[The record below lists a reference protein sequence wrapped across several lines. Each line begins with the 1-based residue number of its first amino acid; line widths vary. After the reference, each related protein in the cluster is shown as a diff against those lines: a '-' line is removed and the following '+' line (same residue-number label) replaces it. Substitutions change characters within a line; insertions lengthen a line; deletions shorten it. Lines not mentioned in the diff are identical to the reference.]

1 MQHAFHQITEEE
13 IRAIG
18 AYEIESHEFL
28 PDINSDSFVLWH
40 KKSGARVAILPNTD
54 SNKVFYIGFRTPP
67 KDSTGVAH
75 IIEHTVLCGSR
86 DFPVR
91 DPFIEVVKGSLNTF
105 LNAMTYPD
113 KTVYPVASTNEK
125 DFDNLMHVYLDA
137 VFHPNIYREENI
149 FRQEGWHY
157 EPVSDHGDLTKDEE
171 EAFLTGKGALT
182 VNGVVYN
189 EMRGVMSNPD
199 DVLADKVLA
208 SLYPHTTYSI
218 VSGGDPDVIP
228 SLTYQDY
235 LHFHETFY
243 HPSNSYIYLYGD
255 MDMQERLTY
264 LDRAYL
270 SDYDYLAVDSEIHGE
285 GEFTV
290 SADKDE
296 VNSAA
301 QGGITFE
308 GTADGNERNGTG
320 AAVHG
325 GSIFSV
331 PTQAQFSY
339 SVMEDEDTAQKT
351 YLSLNFALPD
361 GRDPK
366 TDLAYKVLD
375 YVLCESEG
383 APVKEALR
391 KKGIGQDVDSLYDSG
406 VLEPYYSI
414 TAKYADA
421 AQKDEFVS
429 TVFEVIQNLADKG
442 IDRKSLLAGINY
454 FEFHYREA
462 DFGSYPKGLIFGLD
476 AMDTW
481 LYDDRAVWQNLR
493 VGGLF
498 DELRKGAESGYFENI
513 LRRSFLENR
522 HRSTVLLVPEPGLTA
537 KKDEEKKASM
547 RALYEGMSRQKREE
561 VLQNFKS
568 LRKWQETPD
577 SKEALST
584 IPTLSRADLTR
595 EARKILNEELPCGE
609 IKVLAHPV
617 FTGGID
623 YVKVLFDAGEV
634 PERLFPYLNIL
645 KVLLTALST
654 EHYTYAELDHEINIQ
669 TGGISCGLSLY
680 TDVHDPQRYRTA
692 LEISSKV
699 LHGNFRNAMDLLREV
714 ILHTKWDDLTRIRE
728 VLEEELSGAKT
739 GMPASGHETAVNRAS
754 AGLSPSSKVLD
765 DLSGIGGLRDLQKI
779 CRDFDNEGDKLP
791 AALQELSSCLFRR
804 DKVILVDLTAP
815 DAAVQEDLPVIE
827 ELSSNLPSGSVPADG
842 EKRYVPDPEP
852 HNEAFTTAGQIQ
864 FVCAAGD
871 FSKKNL
877 PYTGA
882 LRVLKVIMAYDYL
895 WTGIRVKG
903 GAYGCMSDYGRDG
916 IAYMVTYRDPHL
928 KRSLDVFRKA
938 GEYIRTLQA
947 DEKTLTKY
955 VIGAISSLDRP
966 KTPSAYGRFCLSAY
980 MTGGTEA
987 MLQKARNEVLD
998 VTLDDIHALG
1008 DYLDAVMDNPVL
1020 CVIGGAQKIE
1030 GAKDLFERV
1039 EPLI

>member
-28 PDINSDSFVLWH
+28 QDINSDSFVLRH

-157 EPVSDHGDLTKDEE
+157 EPVFDHGDLTKDEE

-255 MDMQERLTY
+255 MDMQERLRY
-264 LDRAYL
+264 LDEAYL
-270 SDYDYLAVDSEIHGE
+270 SDYDFLQMDSEIRGE
-285 GEFTV
+285 
-290 SADKDE
+290 
-296 VNSAA
+296 NSFP
-301 QGGITFE
+301 GP
-308 GTADGNERNGTG
+308 
-320 AAVHG
+320 V
-325 GSIFSV
+325 
-331 PTQAQFSY
+331 QAQYPY
-339 SVMEDEDTAQKT
+339 SVMENEDTAQKT

-361 GRDPK
+361 GCDPK

-391 KKGIGQDVDSLYDSG
+391 KRGIGQDVDSLYDSG

-421 AQKDEFVS
+421 AQKDAFVS
-429 TVFEVIQNLADKG
+429 TIFEVMQNLADRG

-481 LYDDRAVWQNLR
+481 LYDDKAVWQNLR
-493 VGGLF
+493 IGGLF
-498 DELRKGAESGYFENI
+498 DELRRDAENGYFENI
-513 LRRSFLENR
+513 LRRSFLENQ

-547 RALYEGMSRQKREE
+547 RTLYESMSRQERED
-561 VLQNFKS
+561 VLLNFHS
-568 LRKWQETPD
+568 LRRWQETPD

-680 TDVHDPQRYRTA
+680 TDVNDPQRYRTA
-692 LEISSKV
+692 LEISAKV
-699 LHGNFRNAMDLLREV
+699 LHGNFQNAMDLLREV
-714 ILHTKWDDLTRIRE
+714 ILHTKWDDLTRIKE

-765 DLSGIGGLRDLQKI
+765 DLSGIGGLRDLQRI
-779 CRDFDNEGDKLP
+779 CRDFANEGAKLP
-791 AALQELSSCLFRR
+791 AALQELASYLFRR

-827 ELSSNLPSGSVPADG
+827 ELSSQLPSGSVPADG

-871 FSKKNL
+871 FSQKNL

-1008 DYLDAVMDNPVL
+1008 DYLDAIMDNPVL

-1039 EPLI
+1039 EPLV